1 MDVLSTVLQNL
12 LSPTCLIFMFLG
24 CLMGIIFGALPGL
37 SGTVGVTL
45 LLPMTYGLKSEL
57 GIALLISIWVGGVSG
72 GFISATLLGIPGTT
86 SCIATCFDAYPLSK
100 QGKAK
105 KALMTGIIASFIGT
119 FFSCIIAM
127 VLCKYVARIAMMLG
141 PWEYFSLCL
150 CAIVLVISLS
160 KGNMFK
166 GLAGAAIGLLLACVG
181 AAPVDAVERFT
192 FGNYNLYGGINNT
205 AVMLGIFAIYLVVV
219 NYAKGDT
226 SLESKEAG
234 STGGEGLTL
243 REFKDNIVNMFR
255 SFMIGLWIGFLPGM
269 GAGLSNLI
277 AYGQAKNASKTPE
290 KFGQGIVDGV
300 FATETSN
307 NASVGGALIPMVS
320 LGIPGDATTAVLLGA
335 LTIHGLEPGP
345 LLFQNNPVYVYVLFG
360 AAILAAVMVLVM
372 QMGGIRLFPLI
383 LKIPYHYL
391 YPAILVLCF
400 MGAYSTSNTIF
411 ALGVMLAMT
420 AVAVFLAWADIPVTP
435 FILSNILGG
444 MLEKYMRRGL
454 SYSTNGAWSFL
465 TRPVSCVF
473 LLVALLSLIWPVI
486 SERLKAGK
494 AAK

>member
-1 MDVLSTVLQNL
+1 MEIFMTVAQNL
-12 LSPTCLIFMFLG
+12 FSPICLIFMILG
-24 CLMGIIFGALPGL
+24 CIMGIIFGALPGL

-45 LLPMTYGLKSEL
+45 LLPMTFGMKAEL

-86 SCIATCFDAYPLSK
+86 SCIATCFDAYPLCR
-100 QGKAK
+100 QGKAR

-127 VLCKYVARIAMMLG
+127 VLCKYVAKIAMKLG

-150 CAIVLVISLS
+150 CAVVLVVSLS
-160 KGNMFK
+160 KGNIFK

-192 FGNYNLYGGINNT
+192 FGNYNLYGGIDST
-205 AVMLGIFAIYLVVV
+205 GVMLGTFAIYLVVA
-219 NYAKGDT
+219 NFAKGEM
-226 SLESKEAG
+226 SLQDKEAG

-243 REFKDNIVNMFR
+243 KEFKDNAVNMVR
-255 SFMIGLWIGFLPGM
+255 SFLIGLWIGFLPGM
-269 GAGLSNLI
+269 GAGLSNLV
-277 AYGQAKNASKTPE
+277 AYGQAKSASKTPE
-290 KFGQGIVDGV
+290 KFGKGCIDGV

-320 LGIPGDATTAVLLGA
+320 LGIPGDATTAVLLGG

-360 AAILAAVMVLVM
+360 AAIISAVMVLIM
-372 QMGGIRLFPLI
+372 QMGGIRLFPKI

-391 YPAILVLCF
+391 YPAILVLCYI
-400 MGAYSTSNTIF
+400 GVYTASNTIF
-411 ALGVMLAMT
+411 AMGVMLAMT
-420 AVAVFLAWADIPVTP
+420 AVAVFLEWADIPRTP
-435 FILSNILGG
+435 FILAFILGG
-444 MLEKYMRRGL
+444 MLEKYMRRGI
-454 SYSTNGAWSFL
+454 SYSTTGLWAFV
-465 TRPVSCVF
+465 TRPLSCIF
-473 LLVALLSLIWPVI
+473 LLIALLSLIWPAV
-486 SERLKAGK
+486 SDRLKASK
-494 AAK
+494 KEA

>member
-1 MDVLSTVLQNL
+1 MDILSTVLQSL
-12 LSPTCLIFMFLG
+12 LSPTCLLFMFLG

-45 LLPMTYGLKSEL
+45 LLPMTYGLNSEL

-105 KALMTGIIASFIGT
+105 KALMTGIIASFVGT

-181 AAPVDAVERFT
+181 AAPIDAVERFT

-226 SLESKEAG
+226 VLESTASG
-234 STGGEGLTL
+234 NTGGEGLTIK
-243 REFKDNIVNMFR
+243 EFKDNLVNMFR

-300 FATETSN
+300 FATEISN

-360 AAILAAVMVLVM
+360 AAVLSAVMVLVM
-372 QMGGIRLFPLI
+372 QIGGIRLFPMI

-411 ALGVMLAMT
+411 ALAVMLAMA
-420 AVAVFLAWADIPVTP
+420 AVAVFLAWANIPVTP
-435 FILSNILGG
+435 FILANILGS

-473 LLVALLSLIWPVI
+473 LLVALVSLVWPAI
-486 SERLKAGK
+486 SKRLKAGK
-494 AAK
+494 AGK

>member
-119 FFSCIIAM
+119 FFSCVIAM

-205 AVMLGIFAIYLVVV
+205 AVMLGIFAIYLVVL

-226 SLESKEAG
+226 ALESKEAG

-243 REFKDNIVNMFR
+243 KELKDNIVNMFR
-255 SFMIGLWIGFLPGM
+255 SDRKPDGVGLNSLLRQFRLRKLAVGGGCRMDDERTHVPHIGDMAEQLERIDELCAALPP
-269 GAGLSNLI
+269 AL
-277 AYGQAKNASKTPE
+277 QPE
-290 KFGQGIVDGV
+290 GEHAARAFGQVFLCQRVIGAALQARIVDKRDLWMAFEVPGNG
-300 FATETSN
+300 E
-307 NASVGGALIPMVS
+307 
-320 LGIPGDATTAVLLGA
+320 GIFRMLL
-335 LTIHGLEPGP
+335 HPQRKGLDP
-345 LLFQNNPVYVYVLFG
+345 L
-360 AAILAAVMVLVM
+360 
-372 QMGGIRLFPLI
+372 
-383 LKIPYHYL
+383 
-391 YPAILVLCF
+391 
-400 MGAYSTSNTIF
+400 
-411 ALGVMLAMT
+411 
-420 AVAVFLAWADIPVTP
+420 
-435 FILSNILGG
+435 
-444 MLEKYMRRGL
+444 
-454 SYSTNGAWSFL
+454 
-465 TRPVSCVF
+465 
-473 LLVALLSLIWPVI
+473 
-486 SERLKAGK
+486 
-494 AAK
+494 

>member
-1 MDVLSTVLQNL
+1 MDILSTVLQNL
-12 LSPTCLIFMFLG
+12 MSPTCLVFMLLG
-24 CLMGIIFGALPGL
+24 CVMGIIFGALPGL

-57 GIALLISIWVGGVSG
+57 GIALLISIWIGGVSG
-72 GFISATLLGIPGTT
+72 GFISATLLGIPGTA
-86 SCIATCFDAYPLSK
+86 SSIATCFDAYPLAK

-105 KALMTGIIASFIGT
+105 KALMVGILASFIGT

-127 VLCKYVARIAMMLG
+127 VLCKYVAKIAMMLG

-150 CAIVLVISLS
+150 CAIVLVVSLS

-166 GLAGAAIGLLLACVG
+166 GLAGAGIGLLLACVG

-192 FGNYNLYGGINNT
+192 FGSYNLYGGINST
-205 AVMLGIFAIYLVVV
+205 AVMLGIFAIYLVVI
-219 NYAKGDT
+219 NYAKGETKLDADNA
-226 SLESKEAG
+226 SG
-234 STGGEGLTL
+234 TGGEGLSL
-243 REFKDNIVNMFR
+243 KEFKDNIVNMIR

-269 GAGLSNLI
+269 GAGLSNLV
-277 AYGQAKNASKTPE
+277 AYGQAKSASKTPE
-290 KFGQGIVDGV
+290 KFGTGIIDGV
-300 FATETSN
+300 FATECSN

-360 AAILAAVMVLVM
+360 AAIISSIFVLIM
-372 QMGGIRLFPLI
+372 QLGGTKLFPMI

-400 MGAYSTSNTIF
+400 MGAYSSSNTIY
-411 ALGVMLAMT
+411 AMGIMMFMT
-420 AVAVFLAWADIPVTP
+420 GVAVFLAWAGIPATP
-435 FILSNILGG
+435 FILANILGG
-444 MLEKYMRRGL
+444 MIEKYFRRGL
-454 SYSTNGAWSFL
+454 SYSTNGAWSFV
-465 TRPVSCVF
+465 TRPVSAVF
-473 LLVALLSLIWPVI
+473 LAVAVISLIWPII
-486 SERLKAGK
+486 SAKLKAKKVK
-494 AAK
+494 A